1 MAAVSG
7 PLRIDV
13 VSDVVC
19 PWCYIG
25 KRRLERAL
33 DSLSDIAVDVHFRP
47 FFLNPWVPR
56 AGMERNAYLE
66 AKFGSVE
73 RYHGMASRVAEAAAS
88 EGLQYNSKTISRQ
101 PNTTDCHR
109 LIRWAEAEGK
119 APHMKQA
126 LMDLYFRDG
135 ADLTRHDVLADAAAS
150 VGLDRDAMLKKLASD
165 DDVEA
170 VTAEAQQA
178 SEAGIQGVPTFI
190 LDGKYALSGAYP
202 PDQLA
207 EAIRKVAAGEVD

>member
-1 MAAVSG
+1 MAGAV

-33 DSLSDIAVDVHFRP
+33 ESVKDIPVDVHFRP

-56 AGMERNAYLE
+56 EGMARDAYLE
-66 AKFGSVE
+66 TKFGSVE
-73 RYHGMASRVAEAAAS
+73 KYHSMAPRVVEAAAS
-88 EGLQYNSKTISRQ
+88 EGLQYNSKAISRQ
-101 PNTTDCHR
+101 PNTIDCHR
-109 LIRWAEAEGK
+109 LIRWAEAQGL
-119 APHMKQA
+119 APAMKQK

-135 ADLTRHDVLADAAAS
+135 ADLTRHEVLADAAAS
-150 VGLDRDAMLKKLASD
+150 VGLDRATVLAKLATD
-165 DDVEA
+165 EDVEA
-170 VTAEAQQA
+170 VTEDAEGA
-178 SEAGIQGVPTFI
+178 SQAGIQGVPTFI

-202 PDQLA
+202 PEQLA
-207 EAIRKVAAGEVD
+207 EAIRKVATGNVS

>member
-1 MAAVSG
+1 MAGAV

-33 DSLSDIAVDVHFRP
+33 DSVSDIPVEVHFRP

-56 AGMERNAYLE
+56 EGMARDAYLE

-88 EGLQYNSKTISRQ
+88 EGLQYNSKSISRQ
-101 PNTTDCHR
+101 PNTIDCHR
-109 LIRWAEAEGK
+109 LIRWAEAQGK
-119 APHMKQA
+119 ALQMKQT

-135 ADLTRHDVLADAAAS
+135 ADLTRPDVLADAAVH
-150 VGLDRDAMLKKLASD
+150 VGLDRDTILAKLATD

-170 VTAEAQQA
+170 VTQEAQGA
-178 SEAGIQGVPTFI
+178 SQAGIQGVPTFI
-190 LDGKYALSGAYP
+190 LNGKYALSGAYP
-202 PDQLA
+202 PEQLA
-207 EAIRKVAAGEVD
+207 EAIRKVATGETA